1 MAKITVVA
9 IMKAQADK
17 VEEVKT
23 ALLECAV
30 PTRQE
35 EGNINYDLH
44 QSLADPAEFMMHEN
58 WASKDALNAHGK
70 TPHMAALFGAIGDKL
85 ADKPKI
91 MLFSEVK

>member
-1 MAKITVVA
+1 MSKITVVA
-9 IMKAQADK
+9 LMKAQADK
-17 VEEVKT
+17 VDEVKK
-23 ALLECAV
+23 ALLECAM

-44 QSLADPAEFMMHEN
+44 QSLSDPTDFMMHEN
-58 WASKDALNAHGK
+58 WANKEALDAHGK
-70 TPHMAALFGAIGDKL
+70 TPHMATLFGAIGDKL